1 MITGFGVNESVP
13 ALWELI
19 RKGIE
24 ARVAESSPIFRALFW
39 SSVWVKD
46 KMLSYGIP
54 GTSIFD
60 ALAFNKIKQV
70 TGGDVFW
77 SIYGGAGLS
86 EDTQRFVCA
95 VICPM
100 AAGYGLTETCACI
113 PFLKS
118 S

>member
-1 MITGFGVNESVP
+1 MIALFGVNQSVP

-24 ARVAESSPIFRALFW
+24 ARIAESSPIARALFW
-39 SSVWVKD
+39 SSVWIKD

-60 ALAFNKIKQV
+60 ALVFNKIKQV

-77 SIYGGAGLS
+77 SIYGGSGLS
-86 EDTQRFVCA
+86 EDTQRFICA
-95 VICPM
+95 VISPM
-100 AAGYGLTETCACI
+100 AAGYGLTESCAYILLLKTC
-113 PFLKS
+113 
-118 S
+118 